1 MPGVSLITER
11 QMSRGKGRHSPT
23 CFHAI
28 HTHRKVSSKLSASN
42 RDQACCWVVQ
52 AGRRVMALD
61 VALLVAGSG
70 ARGELQS
77 RIARLLAD
85 IAAAGDVILM

>member
-1 MPGVSLITER
+1 MQLLIESTPVA
-11 QMSRGKGRHSPT
+11 GR
-23 CFHAI
+23 
-28 HTHRKVSSKLSASN
+28 
-42 RDQACCWVVQ
+42 Q

-77 RIARLLAD
+77 RVARLLAD